1 MNDILISVILPI
13 RNVAPYLRQCLDS
26 IIEQDYRHLEIICVD
41 DFSTDDSHLILEEY
55 VANDNRIK
63 IIKNSK
69 NLGPGLSRNT
79 GLDVAQGEYIHFLD
93 PDDWL
98 EKTAYSRLIKIIKE
112 LATRPDLLYFN
123 YKKFDNVEKNFV
135 PFYFKNET
143 IIGKIL
149 NPTEDIEAFDNWDR
163 YAWVKLHK
171 RDFLLKENIYYNN
184 YPTMEDMEQAAL
196 AFVKAKSICYVDEYI
211 LNYRI
216 NREGSLVTKASSNIK
231 YILKSYL
238 NNKKLYRKMNKT
250 LKYRLLA
257 FDYVQLPANIEF
269 AYKNNDINWIELLC
283 IVLKSFSFDFGKY
296 DFIEKP
302 YPGCNYR
309 LNFIKICLKTSNK
322 ELFDTLVRFKKKLK
336 SFFS

>member
-1 MNDILISVILPI
+1 MTAFLISVILPVH
-13 RNVAPYLRQCLDS
+13 NVSEYLRQCLNS
-26 IIEQDYRHLEIICVD
+26 VIAQDYNNLEIICVD
-41 DFSTDDSHLILEEY
+41 DASTDDSLLILQEY
-55 VANDNRIK
+55 ANKDSRIK
-63 IIKNSK
+63 VVKNNSR
-69 NLGPGLSRNT
+69 LGPGFSRNK
-79 GLDVAQGEYIHFLD
+79 GLKLAKGDYIHFLD

-98 EKTAYSRLIKIIKE
+98 EESAYSRLLIKLKE
-112 LATRPDLLYFN
+112 LPEVPDLLYFN
-123 YKKFDNVEKNFV
+123 YKKFDNIEKTFTPFV
-135 PFYFKNET
+135 FKNKS
-143 IIGKIL
+143 IIDKVL
-149 NPTEDIEAFDNWDR
+149 NPKVDIEAFDNWDR

-171 RDFLLKENIYYNN
+171 REFLLKENIYYND

-196 AFVKAKSICYVDEYI
+196 AYIKAKSICYVDEYI

-216 NREGSLVTKASSNIK
+216 NRAGSLVTKASSNIK
-231 YILKSYL
+231 YILKSCL
-238 NNKKLYRKMNKT
+238 NNKNLYRNLNHM

-257 FDYVQLPANIEF
+257 FDYIQLPANTEF

>member
-26 IIEQDYRHLEIICVD
+26 IITQDYKNLEIICVD
-41 DFSTDDSHLILEEY
+41 DFSSDDSLIILQEY
-55 VANDNRIK
+55 SAIDCRIK

-69 NLGPGLSRNT
+69 KLGPGMSTNI
-79 GLDVAQGEYIHFLD
+79 GLENAQGLYIHYLD

-98 EKTAYSRLIKIIKE
+98 EKMAYSRLIKKINTLSTK
-112 LATRPDLLYFN
+112 PDLLYFN
-123 YKKFDNVEKNFV
+123 YKKFDNVEKV
-135 PFYFKNET
+135 VTPFCFRNNT
-143 IIGKIL
+143 IIDKL
-149 NPTEDIEAFDNWDR
+149 LKPTEDIEAFDNWDR

-216 NREGSLVTKASSNIK
+216 NREGSLVTKASSNIM

-269 AYKNNDINWIELLC
+269 AYKNKDINWLELLF
-283 IVLKSFSFDFGKY
+283 IVIKSFSFDFGRY

>member
-69 NLGPGLSRNT
+69 KLGPGISRNI
-79 GLDVAQGEYIHFLD
+79 GLENAQGFYIHYLD

-98 EKTAYSRLIKIIKE
+98 EKMAYSRLIKKINTLSTK
-112 LATRPDLLYFN
+112 PDLLYFN
-123 YKKFDNVEKNFV
+123 YKKFDNVEKV
-135 PFYFKNET
+135 VTPFCFRNNT
-143 IIGKIL
+143 IIDKL
-149 NPTEDIEAFDNWDR
+149 LKPTEDIEAFDNWDR

-171 RDFLLKENIYYNN
+171 REFLLNEKIYYNN

-196 AFVKAKSICYVDEYI
+196 AFVKAKSICYVNEYI
-211 LNYRI
+211 LYYRV
-216 NREGSLVTKASSNIK
+216 NRKGSLVTKASSNIK
-231 YILKSYL
+231 YILKSCL
-238 NNKKLYRKMNKT
+238 NNKNLYRNLNHM

-257 FDYVQLPANIEF
+257 FDYIQLPANTEF